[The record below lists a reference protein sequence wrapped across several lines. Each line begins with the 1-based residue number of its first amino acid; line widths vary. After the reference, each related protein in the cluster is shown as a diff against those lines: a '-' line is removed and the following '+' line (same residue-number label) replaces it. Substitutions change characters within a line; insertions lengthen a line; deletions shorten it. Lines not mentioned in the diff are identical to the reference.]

1 MDVDR
6 KPQHW
11 LRAPRTQL
19 IGREDDIAAV
29 IALLDR
35 EYIGLVTL
43 TGPGGV
49 GKTQLALQV
58 ASQARGTIVD
68 DIVLVDLSV
77 IGNPAAVLPA
87 IASQVGIHNATGT
100 SSLDRVARNFR
111 ASNVLLLLDNY
122 EHVLDSAGVVV
133 ELLERCPA
141 LTVLATSREP
151 LRLRDEH
158 IHPVSPLAAPER
170 SERLSLVETADHD
183 AVRLFVE
190 RARAVQP
197 DFALTSDN
205 VDAIADIC
213 RRVDGIP
220 LAIELAATR
229 VNVLP
234 ADALLARLRHL
245 LPLLAQGSR
254 DAPERQRTMADAI
267 AWSYELLTE
276 EERQFFR
283 YLAVFTGGF
292 TLESAENVAARVAKA
307 PIDGLRLIS
316 SLVDKNLIRR
326 VGEDGDSRYT
336 MLETIRQFGTDQ
348 LERHGELEVVRN
360 AHAAWCLD
368 AAMSA
373 ETRFRPV
380 VQLEAVECVD
390 IELPNIRVALAW
402 LLETRQFEALGALA
416 VALGWYW
423 YVGRHEREGAQWLR
437 LAGDGLEGS
446 SGQEHAALWWWALVL
461 AQRIHEPNVDEL
473 LARVQAIA
481 RASVDR
487 DLTARVTMIQGMQA
501 VHSGD
506 YAIALVM
513 LDDARAH
520 FRHVNDQWHLISS
533 QFYRGCA
540 MYGQGDFDA
549 AIIDLEEARAD
560 GLELGDEI
568 VPTWSLRV
576 LALIASARGAN
587 ARAAALLRES
597 LASSYYATTPVRQPF
612 SYPLIL
618 GCVSVVA
625 VNVGAFSA
633 AAQLQGAADADDRAG
648 VIAFPESAT
657 FGRAEAATRQAMSES
672 DYQEHHRR
680 GGDMHPYELGH
691 LIERVLVMAEG
702 DPSKR
707 TDRCNDLLTP
717 RERDVLRLLIEGK
730 SNQDIADR
738 LFITVRTA
746 KAHVSSILTKFDVET
761 RAGAVSYAYE
771 HGLV

>member
-19 IGREDDIAAV
+19 
-29 IALLDR
+29 LDR
-35 EYIGLVTL
+35 EDIGLVTL

-111 ASNVLLLLDNY
+111 ASSVLLLLDNY

-283 YLAVFTGGF
+283 YLAA
-292 TLESAENVAARVAKA
+292 LRSKARKTW
-307 PIDGLRLIS
+307 P
-316 SLVDKNLIRR
+316 
-326 VGEDGDSRYT
+326 
-336 MLETIRQFGTDQ
+336 
-348 LERHGELEVVRN
+348 
-360 AHAAWCLD
+360 
-368 AAMSA
+368 
-373 ETRFRPV
+373 
-380 VQLEAVECVD
+380 
-390 IELPNIRVALAW
+390 
-402 LLETRQFEALGALA
+402 
-416 VALGWYW
+416 
-423 YVGRHEREGAQWLR
+423 
-437 LAGDGLEGS
+437 
-446 SGQEHAALWWWALVL
+446 
-461 AQRIHEPNVDEL
+461 
-473 LARVQAIA
+473 
-481 RASVDR
+481 RASPKR
-487 DLTARVTMIQGMQA
+487 PSTAC
-501 VHSGD
+501 D
-506 YAIALVM
+506 
-513 LDDARAH
+513 
-520 FRHVNDQWHLISS
+520 SS
-533 QFYRGCA
+533 R
-540 MYGQGDFDA
+540 
-549 AIIDLEEARAD
+549 
-560 GLELGDEI
+560 
-568 VPTWSLRV
+568 P
-576 LALIASARGAN
+576 
-587 ARAAALLRES
+587 
-597 LASSYYATTPVRQPF
+597 SS
-612 SYPLIL
+612 
-618 GCVSVVA
+618 
-625 VNVGAFSA
+625 
-633 AAQLQGAADADDRAG
+633 
-648 VIAFPESAT
+648 
-657 FGRAEAATRQAMSES
+657 TR
-672 DYQEHHRR
+672 
-680 GGDMHPYELGH
+680 
-691 LIERVLVMAEG
+691 
-702 DPSKR
+702 
-707 TDRCNDLLTP
+707 T
-717 RERDVLRLLIEGK
+717 
-730 SNQDIADR
+730 
-738 LFITVRTA
+738 
-746 KAHVSSILTKFDVET
+746 
-761 RAGAVSYAYE
+761 
-771 HGLV
+771 